1 MLRDALTIFLSSV
14 IAVGGGAASAWYALE
29 SAEGVGALTVR
40 GWTAYPNAGSP
51 DADPYSKARVARE
64 ADLPLGRAEGIA
76 FTTGRDSGGEP
87 LRLSCTYR
95 VEGEVPS
102 ARFWTLH
109 VTHMQASGLSPA
121 PRAAAVSSQT
131 LMREGNGSVVVTA
144 SRHPSP
150 GNWLALSGDGT
161 MALALTLYDTP
172 VASDEDIAETQLPQV
187 LRVGCDD

>member
-1 MLRDALTIFLSSV
+1 MLRDAMTILLSSV

-64 ADLPLGRAEGIA
+64 AELPLGRAEGIA

-95 VEGEVPS
+95 VEGQVPS

-109 VTHMQASGLSPA
+109 VTGAGVA
-121 PRAAAVSSQT
+121 RAAALPSQA
-131 LMREGNGSVVVTA
+131 LMRESDGSVVLTA

-161 MALALTLYDTP
+161 MALVLTLYDTP
-172 VASDEDIAETQLPQV
+172 VASNEDIAGTELPQV
-187 LRVGCDD
+187 LRVGCDG